1 MADGVKWTRDRID
14 AMLGEMVAKRASDI
28 HLKVGIHPVFRIDG
42 KLTKMEK
49 FPVLTPQDIEDIAY
63 HLLPY
68 SKKGFVSAEGMGEEC
83 GYDAEGIGRFRV
95 SIFRQRGVLSIVMR
109 HIPSK
114 IPNIDELNLPPVIKD
129 LAMERRGLILVT
141 GTTGSG
147 KSTTLAAMIE
157 HINLHDSRNII
168 TIEDPIEFLFTDKKS
183 IIAQREIGSDV
194 ENFSSALKASLRQDP
209 DVILVGE
216 MRDLETIETAILAAE
231 TGHLVFSTLH
241 TLDAPETINRV
252 ISVFPPYQQEQI
264 RIQLASV
271 LKASISMRL
280 VPKKGGGRV
289 PAMEILIATAA
300 IREAILEPEK
310 FAAIRDLIAEGKSQ
324 YGMQTFD
331 QSLFELY
338 KSDLIT
344 FEEAL
349 AQCSRPDEFKLK
361 VRGILSAAEMTKL
374 EMEKKSKEAEKVISS
389 DPFGSGIDV
398 EDKPFGGTG
407 SKGSI
412 VRF

>member
-1 MADGVKWTRDRID
+1 MARWTGEKIDGMLRD
-14 AMLGEMVAKRASDI
+14 MVARRASDI
-28 HLKVGIHPVFRIDG
+28 HLKVGNHPVFRIDG
-42 KLTKMEK
+42 KLVRIEE
-49 FPVLTPQDIEDIAY
+49 FSVLSPEDIEEIAY
-63 HLLPY
+63 HILPY

-109 HIPSK
+109 HIPSD
-114 IPNIDELNLPPVIKD
+114 IPLIDNLNLPPVIKD

-157 HINLHDSRNII
+157 HINLNESRNVL
-168 TIEDPIEFLFTDKKS
+168 TVEDPIEFLFTDKKS
-183 IIAQREIGSDV
+183 IIAQREIGMDV
-194 ENFSSALKASLRQDP
+194 DSFANALRASLRQDP

-216 MRDLETIETAILAAE
+216 MRDLETMETALAAAE

-252 ISVFPPYQQEQI
+252 ISVFPPHQQEQI

-280 VPKKGGGRV
+280 VPRKGGGRV

-300 IREAILEPEK
+300 IREAILDPEK
-310 FAAIRDLIAEGKSQ
+310 FAAIRDLIAEGRSQ

-331 QSLFELY
+331 QSLFDLY
-338 KSDLIT
+338 SNDLIT
-344 FEEAL
+344 FDEAL
-349 AQCSRPDEFKLK
+349 AQCSNPDEFKLR

-374 EMEKKSKEAEKVISS
+374 EMEEKKKAAEETLKMEGKRDI
-389 DPFGSGIDV
+389 DIEPDEGPFG
-398 EDKPFGGTG
+398 ETG
-407 SKGSI
+407 GSI